1 MALIRVLRGK
11 ASRLTQVATVSGG
24 SQWAHA
30 VNKSSFLVDNRPTT
44 FSGTCHLR
52 DGDDVTVAGVEL
64 RGEFRAY
71 AIRNES
77 TGVEYFAPR
86 VGSTAGAVLLLAL
99 LILFPGYALTRISHF
114 GMLAGPLLLIG
125 VMILIAFGLVLAIA
139 KRNHQANQALIAA
152 RDALASP
159 GATAPSA
166 SRSVVSEARSFPRAI
181 AGAIVGT
188 FGVGLLGMATLLSLL
203 VFHDLF
209 TVHELGRGSAIFAL
223 LICLATGI
231 GGYTLAR
238 WGFGKRKSLA
248 ELPAVPPQVSSDV
261 LKRVRT
267 RVLAVA
273 NEHGGRVTAAE
284 LAAELAIEKAPAQ
297 RVLEE
302 AAEAGDARLL
312 FTPEGD
318 PVYEFQ
324 GLVTRKA
331 EAKEPWEL

>member
-1 MALIRVLRGK
+1 MAVIRVLRGK
-11 ASRLTQVATVSGG
+11 ASRLTQIATVSGG
-24 SQWAHA
+24 SHA

-52 DGDDVTVAGVEL
+52 DGDEVTLAGVEL

-71 AIRNES
+71 AMRNES
-77 TGVEYFAPR
+77 TGVEYLAPR
-86 VGSTAGAVLLLAL
+86 AGSAAAGTLVFAVT
-99 LILFPGYALTRISHF
+99 ILFAGWALTSLSRF
-114 GMLAGPLLLIG
+114 GMLGAPLLLVG
-125 VMILIAFGLVLAIA
+125 VIMLITFGLVLAMA
-139 KRNHQANQALIAA
+139 QRNQQANQALMAA
-152 RDALASP
+152 REALGSTTTRASSL
-159 GATAPSA
+159 G
-166 SRSVVSEARSFPRAI
+166 VSEASSLPRAI

-188 FGVGLLGMATLLSLL
+188 LGVGLLCMAILLSLL

-209 TVHELGRGSAIFAL
+209 TVQELGRGSAIFAL

-231 GGYTLAR
+231 GGFTLTR
-238 WGFGKRKSLA
+238 WGFGKRKALA
-248 ELPAVPPQVSSDV
+248 RVPTMPQRVSSDV
-261 LKRVRT
+261 LARVRT